1 MILSVIIVHYRVR
14 YFLELCLHS
23 VEKALKG
30 VDAEVFV
37 VDNHSAD
44 GSMEFLQPLFPR
56 VRFIVNTENRGFA
69 RANNQALELAW
80 GEYILFL
87 NPDTILPEDSVERCL
102 SFLRSAPRIGGLGLR
117 MIDGSGRFLKESRR
131 GCPSPWVA
139 FCKLCGLTALFPRS
153 RVFSTYYLGYLP
165 ETGSHPSPVLSGA
178 CLWVSRAIL
187 DETGPFDEDFFM
199 YAEDIDLSYRLEQA
213 GYVNYYFADATIV
226 HFKGESTQKDTRYVR
241 QFYKAMSQFR
251 RKHFSG
257 GLPRLFGG
265 ALEAAIWLRA
275 GLGAIGRMSGNR
287 PSRGPSTGTPRG
299 AASGGRMLRKAVSGA
314 AAAEVPRRTWLNGD
328 PAEVERLQ
336 SLLTQSGERTPV
348 GTPQRILATGEQQ
361 AEEIIFCEGDGF
373 SFKACI
379 AALETAALYRKG
391 QYAKFYAAG
400 SASAVGSAH
409 RDGQGEVWILEGQL
423 AHQVFEPL
431 PGQKPAD

>member
-1 MILSVIIVHYRVR
+1 MILSVIIVNYRVR

-69 RANNQALELAW
+69 RANNQVLELAR

-102 SFLRSAPRIGGLGLR
+102 SFLRSTPRIGGLGLR

-131 GCPSPWVA
+131 GFPSPWVA

-275 GLGAIGRMSGNR
+275 GLGAIGRI
-287 PSRGPSTGTPRG
+287 
-299 AASGGRMLRKAVSGA
+299 GGRTSHPVA
-314 AAAEVPRRTWLNGD
+314 PRRTWLTGD
-328 PAEVERLQ
+328 PTEVERLQ
-336 SLLTQSGERTPV
+336 SLLAQSGERTPV
-348 GTPQRILATGEQQ
+348 GTPERILAMGEQQ

-409 RDGQGEVWILEGQL
+409 RGGQGEVWILEGQL

>member
-1 MILSVIIVHYRVR
+1 MILSVIIVNYRVR

-44 GSMEFLQPLFPR
+44 GSMEFLWPLFPR
-56 VRFIVNTENRGFA
+56 VKFIVNTENRGFA
-69 RANNQALELAW
+69 RANNQALEQAR

-87 NPDTILPEDSVERCL
+87 NPDTILPEDIVPRCL
-102 SFLRSAPRIGGLGLR
+102 SFLRSTPRIGGLGLR

-131 GCPSPWVA
+131 GFPSPWVA
-139 FCKLCGLTALFPRS
+139 FCKLSGLTALFPRT
-153 RVFSTYYLGYLP
+153 RLFSTYYLGYLP

-226 HFKGESTQKDTRYVR
+226 HFKGESTQKDTRYTR

-251 RKHFSG
+251 RKHFNG

-265 ALEAAIWLRA
+265 VLEAAIWLRA
-275 GLGAIGRMSGNR
+275 GLGAIGRIGRQRPGR
-287 PSRGPSTGTPRG
+287 PSGRPSTGTPRG
-299 AASGGRMLRKAVSGA
+299 TASGGAVLPASG
-314 AAAEVPRRTWLNGD
+314 EVPAGPAPRRTWLTGD
-328 PAEVERLQ
+328 PQEVERLR
-336 SLLTQSGERTPV
+336 SLLSAGGER
-348 GTPQRILATGEQQ
+348 ILETDGQQ

-373 SFKACI
+373 SFKECI
-379 AALETAALYRKG
+379 EALEMAALYRKG
-391 QYAKFYAAG
+391 QYAKFHAAG
-400 SASAVGSAH
+400 SVSAVGSAH
-409 RDGQGEVWILEGQL
+409 RDGQGETWLLKGQL
-423 AHQVFEPL
+423 THQRFEPL
-431 PGQKPAD
+431 PGEQPAD